1 MKYRLQPTVVIAY
14 ALLAGVA
21 FLATKSFDWLIPLT
35 RYSHLLILFLGMIAF
50 GMLQWQ
56 GIQIQHPTFSIQA
69 SKIKQLIQ
77 LVFTQGVLLF
87 FSLLFFGFLEQQ
99 TQQSPM
105 LFGLESH
112 YFIRELQANSWSL
125 GWLPWAVMSVLG
137 VGLSYIA
144 YCLNRKPFFSRAMM
158 WENQPNKLRFFLHE
172 LIMSVQY
179 IIVLLPLILSTVF
192 LLLWLLN
199 TVNQIFGW
207 GSIFATPHRTLFI
220 CSLVLIVFRKSILRL
235 IDWMQKSRF
244 SVGSFVLTYIV
255 VFAFFFLWL
264 YGSVEIFYSKE
275 IKDIEGKIPMVQNE
289 IIASVLNTKSYLLLL
304 GWWAVW
310 TPWLASVVARCSLGH
325 SVIAALAQS
334 LLVPTL
340 FFGYVL
346 ERLDIQHFYGYFEPM
361 GMQLFCV
368 TLGLVGLWWVWSK
381 TYTLGDVYRGVMEST
396 RTLSKRSLS
405 KWLMLATNWFMCYC
419 FGTLLLGWLV
429 TQLIVTVGLLGFL
442 LVSVIFVGGLVV
454 LLGNSSDAKT
464 YNYPDVL

>member
-1 MKYRLQPTVVIAY
+1 MKYRLQPTALIAY

-21 FLATKSFDWLIPLT
+21 FLATKSFDWLVPLT
-35 RYSHLLILFLGMIAF
+35 RYSHLFILFLGVIAF
-50 GMLQWQ
+50 ALLHWQ
-56 GIQIQHPTFSIQA
+56 GVRIQHPKYSVQA
-69 SKIKQLIQ
+69 SKAKQLSQ
-77 LVFTQGVLLF
+77 LVVTQAALLF
-87 FSLLFFGFLEQQ
+87 FSLLFFRFLEQQ
-99 TQQSPM
+99 TQDSPM
-105 LFGLESH
+105 LFGLESQ
-112 YFIRELQANSWSL
+112 YFIQELQANPWTL
-125 GWLPWAVMSVLG
+125 GWLPWAVVSVLG

-179 IIVLLPLILSTVF
+179 IVVLLPLILTTVF
-192 LLLWLLN
+192 LLLWLVN
-199 TVNQIFGW
+199 TVNQALGW
-207 GSIFATPHRTLFI
+207 GSIFTTPHRTLFI
-220 CSLVLIVFRKSILRL
+220 SSLVLIVFRKSILRL
-235 IDWMQKSRF
+235 IDWMQKTRF

-264 YGSVEIFYSKE
+264 YGSVEIFYSEE
-275 IKDIEGKIPMVQNE
+275 IKEIEGKIPMVQNE
-289 IIASVLNTKSYLLLL
+289 IIATVLKTKSYLLML

-310 TPWLASVVARCSLGH
+310 TPWLASVVARCSLGY
-325 SVIAALAQS
+325 SVLTALGQS
-334 LLVPTL
+334 LFVPTL
-340 FFGYVL
+340 FFGYIL
-346 ERLDIQHFYGYFEPM
+346 ERLDPQRFYEYFEPV
-361 GMQLFCV
+361 GMQLLCV
-368 TLGLVGLWWVWSK
+368 VFGLVSLWWIWSK

-454 LLGNSSDAKT
+454 LLGNSSDVKT
-464 YNYPDVL
+464 YNYPDVS